1 MESVDILGRDDLIK
15 IDVQKIFKQFMILQ
29 KLLLKLDERN
39 QI

>member
-15 IDVQKIFKQFMILQ
+15 IDVQKIFKLFMILQ